1 MTSAWSDAI
10 SSLALGIAVI
20 TALFLIAVIVGL
32 WMIRNTQTF
41 HGDLEFQKARAYV
54 FTDLEPEGL
63 IKVQGE
69 IWNAIAPEDNP
80 IVTGERVR
88 VVGRQGMYLLVEP
101 YNKQK
106 KRETGGLID
115 D

>member
-1 MTSAWSDAI
+1 MESMMTGAWSDAV
-10 SSLALGIAVI
+10 SSLALGMAVITVLFFIAVI
-20 TALFLIAVIVGL
+20 IGL

-41 HGDLEFQKARAYV
+41 HGDLEFAKARAYV
-54 FTDLEPEGL
+54 FKDLDPEGL

-69 IWNAIAPEDNP
+69 IWNAIAPENCP

-101 YNKQK
+101 YNKQN
-106 KRETGGLID
+106 
-115 D
+115 